1 MVPELL
7 VRTALMAAKTGG
19 VVLTEGIM
27 KDIVKGGVI
36 LGLGILGYKSID
48 TLSDKY
54 NELSIE
60 GHGNEKSVTIKGRRY
75 GL

>member
-7 VRTALMAAKTGG
+7 VKTAVMAAKTGG
-19 VVLTEGIM
+19 VVLTEGVM
-27 KDIVKGGVI
+27 KDIVKGSVI

-54 NELSIE
+54 KELSIE
-60 GHGNEKSVTIKGRRY
+60 GNGNSKSVVIKGRRF
-75 GL
+75 